1 MICSAPFIYF
11 SIVEKETH
19 VLDNGSKQFPNF
31 LSKEPTSK
39 EAWNIKITGYVYQ
52 YLI

>member
-19 VLDNGSKQFPNF
+19 VLDNGYKPVPKFS
-31 LSKEPTSK
+31 E
-39 EAWNIKITGYVYQ
+39 
-52 YLI
+52 